1 MFNLYIFMFILF
13 YYTLSWFTFF
23 NSEQEIDYSSAAFE
37 DKEMVNTDMS
47 DIISESLENELLNQ
61 DPFTVDSSVEQS
73 TEELLNEFPGYPSG
87 E

>member
-1 MFNLYIFMFILF
+1 
-13 YYTLSWFTFF
+13 
-23 NSEQEIDYSSAAFE
+23 
-37 DKEMVNTDMS
+37 MVNTDMS